1 MTEFEQYMSYFKL
14 LSKEEWSKVW
24 SKGSRLELS
33 KGTILERAGKVCLH
47 YYYIEK
53 GAVRT
58 FSYLDDKEITIRFSF
73 ENELTTSFI
82 SFITGFPAVVSLELL
97 EDSVIRSMSKTDLE
111 ILYREIPKLETLAK
125 NIFQYFIKKNHE
137 ENELLRFLPA
147 KERLEH
153 LLKYQPGIFERV
165 PHVFIASYLGITPET
180 LSRIRKQA

>member
-1 MTEFEQYMSYFKL
+1 MTEFEQYMSGFSL
-14 LSKEEWSKVW
+14 LSKEEWKTVR
-24 SKGSRLELS
+24 SRITVQELS
-33 KGTILERAGKVCLH
+33 KGTLLEKSGKVCHH
-47 YYYIEK
+47 YYFIQK

-58 FSYLDDKEITIRFSF
+58 FSYLDTKEITIRFSF

-97 EDSVIRSMSKTDLE
+97 ESSIIHSMSKTDLE
-111 ILYREIPKLETLAK
+111 ILYNEIPKLESLAK

-153 LLKYQPGIFERV
+153 LLKYQPKIFERV
-165 PHVFIASYLGITPET
+165 PHIYIASYLGITPET
-180 LSRIRKQA
+180 LSRIRKQP

>member
-1 MTEFEQYMSYFKL
+1 MTEFEQYLSGFNL
-14 LSKEEWSKVW
+14 LSGEEWKTVW
-24 SKGSRLELS
+24 KKNSARELS
-33 KGTILERAGKVCLH
+33 KGHLLEKIGKVCHH
-47 YYYIEK
+47 YYYIQK
-53 GAVRT
+53 GCART

-97 EDSVIRSMSKTDLE
+97 EDSVIYSMLKTDLE
-111 ILYREIPKLETLAK
+111 LLYKEIPKLESMAK

-153 LLKYQPGIFERV
+153 LLKHTPNIF
-165 PHVFIASYLGITPET
+165 
-180 LSRIRKQA
+180 